1 MRLRRKFTL
10 AFFVVSSLVC
20 VVLALVLYRFLAL
33 QLEAEARF
41 RLADIARIGA
51 AEVEDAPYRRLAG
64 KLGDLPPAAVDAVE
78 HSDDYAQLSAHLGM
92 LRAAEP
98 TIVRYAYLLAPG
110 ADPDHPR
117 FVADADVLA
126 YDALVA
132 QGKPLPEGES
142 ISHFAQPY
150 DVSQIPLLREAL
162 VDCHAEVEHEFVADP
177 EFHVG
182 SLSAYMPLTDDAG
195 QVMRDARGRC
205 LGVLGVD
212 FTDAK
217 MQKALAHARK
227 LALRIS
233 IAALALALLVSL
245 AMGTLLTR
253 SLRALSA
260 AVQRFAAK
268 DFAARTPPLSRDEI
282 GELGASFNAM
292 ADTIQQHSEHL
303 EVLVDKRTAELQ
315 AEKATS
321 ERLLLNVLPAPIA
334 DRLKGGASL
343 IVDRFEAVTVL
354 FADLVG
360 FTALSASTTPEQLVT
375 MLDELFSR
383 FDRLAEAHGLEKIK
397 TIGDAYMVVA
407 GIPQPHAEH
416 AAAIARMG
424 LDMLAAVADYAQRT
438 GAPLAI
444 RIGVHTGPV
453 VAGVIGQKK
462 FIYDLWG
469 DTVNTASRMES
480 HGVPGRVHVT
490 EATAGAL
497 ADAFELEPRGPID
510 VKGKGVMR
518 TFLVVGLRAPSTAA
532 PAT

>member
-20 VVLALVLYRFLAL
+20 VVLALVLYRFLAH
-33 QLEAEARF
+33 QLENEARF

-51 AEVEDAPYRRLAG
+51 AEVEDAPYRRLATQ
-64 KLGDLPPAAVDAVE
+64 LGNATPATADAIE
-78 HSDDYAQLSAHLGM
+78 HSQDYADLSAHLGM

-98 TIVRYAYLLAPG
+98 AIVRYAYLLAPG
-110 ADPDHPR
+110 DDPDHPR
-117 FVADADVLA
+117 FVVDADVLA
-126 YDALVA
+126 YDALAA
-132 QGKPLPEGES
+132 QHEPLPDGES

-150 DVSQIPLLREAL
+150 DVSKIPLLRKAL
-162 VDCHAEVEHEFVADP
+162 ADCHAELEHEFVQDP

-195 QVMRDARGRC
+195 NVIRDAHGRC

-217 MQKALAHARK
+217 MQKALARARGLAIRISLVALL
-227 LALRIS
+227 LALV
-233 IAALALALLVSL
+233 VSM

-253 SLRALSA
+253 SLRALTTT
-260 AVQRFAAK
+260 VQRFARK
-268 DFAARTPPLSRDEI
+268 DFAARTPRLPRDEV
-282 GELGASFNAM
+282 GELGASFHVM
-292 ADTIQQHSEHL
+292 AETIQQHSEHL
-303 EVLVDKRTAELQ
+303 EVLVDQRTAELK

-343 IVDRFEAVTVL
+343 IVDRFEAVSVL

-360 FTALSASTTPEQLVT
+360 FTALSANTTPERLVT
-375 MLDELFSR
+375 MLDELFSL
-383 FDRLAEAHGLEKIK
+383 FDALAERHGLEKIK

-407 GIPQPHAEH
+407 GIPQPLANH
-416 AAAIARMG
+416 AAAIAQMG
-424 LDMLAAVADYAQRT
+424 LDMLAGVAAYAERT
-438 GAPLAI
+438 GSPLAI
-444 RIGVHTGPV
+444 RVGVHTGPV

-480 HGVPGRVHVT
+480 HGVPGRVHVS
-490 EATAGAL
+490 EATHAAL
-497 ADAFELEPRGPID
+497 QGAFELERREPID
-510 VKGKGVMR
+510 VKGKGVMQ
-518 TFLVVGLRAPSTAA
+518 TYLVVGPRAAVSAS
-532 PAT
+532 